1 MTTNYSP
8 HRISYVTKDCISK
21 RSNYRLRKGQI
32 LTGDC
37 IRSGLLISTKNRTFV
52 QPSTAWILKSGTLTK
67 SAGGGSAVCKVTKAS
82 KVSIKEEN
90 ATHFKVKITKGKK
103 SYTGWIKKSSIS
115 FTKTYKNKKSVKTM
129 YLAVNR
135 EKADA
140 LMGDAVNAINTSY
153 EQCKKG
159 WEYLNEMR
167 KREGMP
173 ILVGK

>member
-1 MTTNYSP
+1 M
-8 HRISYVTKDCISK
+8 
-21 RSNYRLRKGQI
+21 
-32 LTGDC
+32 
-37 IRSGLLISTKNRTFV
+37 
-52 QPSTAWILKSGTLTK
+52 
-67 SAGGGSAVCKVTKAS
+67 CKVTKAS

-129 YLAVNR
+129 YLTVNR
-135 EKADA
+135 NKADA